1 MRPKIAILTLAIAIA
16 LVALA
21 AVLKGRM
28 GGPAGNATQAPAT
41 TESNTDATPSAV
53 VATTPISSNA
63 AAITEQLRAAEIE
76 KEVEQ
81 IQNLVTDG
89 SESPTR
95 VGILVGKVTDQE
107 PEVRK
112 AAVEALVQLGDTNA
126 VPGMEQAVAA
136 IENPREKVALMDAI
150 AYLKLPPTIPATP
163 PANLPAMGEPGSP
176 SDPALAAEIK
186 AQLSKPRSARPG
198 ARAQVPGQTGI
209 PAAPP
214 AQSQPQ
220 MPGSAP
226 Q

>member
-1 MRPKIAILTLAIAIA
+1 MRPKIAILTLVIAIA

-28 GGPAGNATQAPAT
+28 GGPAGNDAQAPAS
-41 TESNTDATPSAV
+41 TESNMEGTPPAV
-53 VATTPISSNA
+53 AAAVPMSSNA
-63 AAITEQLRAAEIE
+63 AAITAQLRSAETI

-81 IQNLVTDG
+81 IQNLVTD
-89 SESPTR
+89 PTAGPTAM
-95 VGILVGKVTDQE
+95 GILVGKVTAQE

-126 VPGMEQAVAA
+126 LPGMEQAVAA
-136 IENPREKVALMDAI
+136 IEDPREKVALMDAI

-163 PANLPAMGEPGSP
+163 PGDLPEMGQPGSP
-176 SDPALAAEIK
+176 SDPAMLEGVK
-186 AQLSKPRSARPG
+186 AKYGKPRNARRAP
-198 ARAQVPGQTGI
+198 RAQVPGQTGI
-209 PAAPP
+209 PAIPP
-214 AQSQPQ
+214 AQAQPQ